1 MAEKTRADIEH
12 LKQNWLDDPCWDI
25 EHTEG
30 FEDHRDELKA
40 FHDGITEKRR
50 QKDQAEH
57 EARIAAL
64 DAKAGL
70 GGNRALAEY
79 IIGLED
85 KIEQIES
92 YASTLSER
100 IDENMDRV
108 NSVVDVPRRRY
119 G

>member
-1 MAEKTRADIEH
+1 MAEKTRDEIEH
-12 LKQNWLDDPCWDI
+12 LKRNWLDDPHWDV

-79 IIGLED
+79 IISMED
-85 KIEQIES
+85 RIES
-92 YASTLSER
+92 LDSHAERLSER
-100 IDENMDRV
+100 IDENM
-108 NSVVDVPRRRY
+108 Y
-119 G
+119 GSGRFG

>member
-1 MAEKTRADIEH
+1 MAEKTRAEIEH

-25 EHTEG
+25 ERTEG
-30 FEDHRDELKA
+30 FEDHHDELKA

-64 DAKAGL
+64 DTKAGL

-79 IIGLED
+79 IISLED
-85 KIEQIES
+85 RIATIDR
-92 YASTLSER
+92 YTDRLSER
-100 IDENMDRV
+100 IDENIDRV
-108 NSVVDVPRRRY
+108 NSVGVPRRRY